1 MQISTTQAAGVTV
14 VALAGELDAST
25 APAASSALA
34 PLAQSASRVVLDL
47 SAVPYMSS
55 AGLRMLL
62 SAYRQLSARG
72 GSIALAGVVDEIRDT
87 MAVTGF
93 LKFFVVH
100 TTVDEAVAALAA

>member
-1 MQISTTQAAGVTV
+1 MQITTSQAAEVTI
-14 VALAGELDAST
+14 VALNGELDAST
-25 APAASSALA
+25 APVATAALA
-34 PLAQSASRVVLDL
+34 PLAQTASRVVLDL

-72 GSIALAGVVDEIRDT
+72 GSIALAGVVEEIRDT

-100 TTVDEAVAALAA
+100 ETVDDAVAALAA